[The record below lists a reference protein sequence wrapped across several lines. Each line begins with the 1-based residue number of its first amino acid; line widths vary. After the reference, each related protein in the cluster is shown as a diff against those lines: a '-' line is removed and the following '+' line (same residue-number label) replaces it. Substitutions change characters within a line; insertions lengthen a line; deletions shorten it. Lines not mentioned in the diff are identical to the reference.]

1 VSDERDPEK
10 EDGRAPDGTP
20 RPEAA
25 DENDGRPLTGEPA
38 EPMRLRP
45 EPPRVTRL
53 SRKVL
58 AGLGLVASLGIGG
71 ALVYALQTRN
81 AGNHG
86 QELYSTDNRTT
97 PDGLNGMPKTY
108 GDVPRLGPAL
118 PGDLG
123 RPILNA
129 QNGGQPVPAPGIVNP
144 APVGPSPEEQRR
156 AQELEAARTAR
167 LFASTETRP
176 ASTPTA
182 IQSSA
187 TAAPAADLASL
198 GLAPQPT
205 TPSAQDRQLAF
216 LNQTPD
222 KRTVSPD
229 RIAAAASANVLQA
242 GAVISAALITGIRSD
257 LPGQITA
264 QVTENI
270 YDSPTGKI
278 LLIPQGARIIG
289 QYDNGVGFGQRRI
302 LLVWNRL
309 IFPNGRS
316 IVLERQPGAD
326 AEGYAGLEDGV
337 DYHWGELFKAA
348 ALSTLLSVG
357 AESGSSSDESDI
369 VRALRNG
376 ASDSISQTGQ
386 QIVQR
391 QLNIQPTLTIR
402 PGFPVRVIVTRD
414 LVLAPYS
421 QGGTP

>member
-1 VSDERDPEK
+1 VSEVDPDKK
-10 EDGRAPDGTP
+10 EVRAKEPANP
-20 RPEAA
+20 ARKPEDDA
-25 DENDGRPLTGEPA
+25 RPLTGEPVA
-38 EPMRLRP
+38 PMRLRP

-58 AGLGLVASLGIGG
+58 AGLGLVASLGVSG
-71 ALVYALQTRN
+71 ALIYALQTRN
-81 AGNHG
+81 GANQGH
-86 QELYSTDNRTT
+86 ELYSTDNRTT
-97 PDGLNGMPKTY
+97 PDGLAGLPKDY
-108 GDVPRLGPAL
+108 SSVPKLGPPL

-129 QNGGQPVPAPGIVNP
+129 QNAGQPVPTPGIATP
-144 APVGPSPEEQRR
+144 TGPVGPSPEEQRR
-156 AQELEAARTAR
+156 AQELESARTAR
-167 LFASTETRP
+167 LFAATETRP
-176 ASTPTA
+176 ANSGTTPA
-182 IQSSA
+182 A
-187 TAAPAADLASL
+187 TATPPATDLASL
-198 GLAPQPT
+198 GLAPQPA

-216 LNQTPD
+216 LNQTSD

-229 RIAAAASANVLQA
+229 RVATPVSKNVLQA

-264 QVTENI
+264 QVTENV

-278 LLIPQGARIIG
+278 LLVPQGTRVIG
-289 QYDNGVGFGQRRI
+289 QYDSGVGFGQRRI

-357 AESGSSSDESDI
+357 AESGSSSGESDI

-376 ASDSISQTGQ
+376 ASNSISQTGQ

-391 QLNIQPTLTIR
+391 QLNIAPTLTIR

-414 LVLAPYS
+414 LVLETY
-421 QGGTP
+421 GG

>member
-1 VSDERDPEK
+1 MSDKRDPER
-10 EDGRAPDGTP
+10 EESRTPDGALQP
-20 RPEAA
+20 DAA
-25 DENDGRPLTGEPA
+25 DETDDRPLTGEPVA
-38 EPMRLRP
+38 PMRLRP

-58 AGLGLVASLGIGG
+58 AGLGLVASLGVGG
-71 ALVYALQTRN
+71 ALLYALQTRN
-81 AGNHG
+81 AGNQG
-86 QELYSTDNRTT
+86 QELYSTDNRST
-97 PDGLNGMPKTY
+97 PDGLNGLPKDY
-108 GDVPRLGPAL
+108 SGVPKLGPPL

-129 QNGGQPVPAPGIVNP
+129 QNGGQPIPAPGMTTP
-144 APVGPSPEEQRR
+144 ASPGPSPEEQRR

-167 LFASTETRP
+167 LFSSTETRP
-176 ASTPTA
+176 AS
-182 IQSSA
+182 SA
-187 TAAPAADLASL
+187 TTAPAAAPATDLASL
-198 GLAPQPT
+198 GLAPQPA

-216 LNQTPD
+216 LNQPPD

-229 RIAAAASANVLQA
+229 RVAAPASANVLQA

-270 YDSPTGKI
+270 YDSPTGRI
-278 LLIPQGARIIG
+278 LLIPQGTRVIG
-289 QYDNGVGFGQRRI
+289 QYDSGVGFGQRRI

-357 AESGSSSDESDI
+357 AEAGSSGQESDI

-391 QLNIQPTLTIR
+391 QLNIAPTLTIR

-414 LVLAPYS
+414 LVLEPY
-421 QGGTP
+421 GG